1 MFLETYRDV
10 IELPIVERDTF
21 KDGLKLFK
29 CNIKS
34 ETSYGVIFAPGT
46 YNLALTMAAVM
57 DMIIDTAIEKQLGHS
72 IYISGIISTKII
84 SIHELNYLLP
94 VLKPP
99 NVTS

>member
-57 DMIIDTAIEKQLGHS
+57 DMIIDTAIEKKQMSHS
-72 IYISGIISTKII
+72 IYLYS
-84 SIHELNYLLP
+84 
-94 VLKPP
+94 
-99 NVTS
+99 

>member
-57 DMIIDTAIEKQLGHS
+57 DMIIDTAIETKQMS
-72 IYISGIISTKII
+72 NIFQNNIYYINI
-84 SIHELNYLLP
+84 
-94 VLKPP
+94 
-99 NVTS
+99 

>member
-1 MFLETYRDV
+1 M
-10 IELPIVERDTF
+10 ELPIVERDTF

-46 YNLALTMAAVM
+46 YNRALTMAAVM
-57 DMIIDTAIEKQLGHS
+57 DMIIDTAIEKNEPFNIC
-72 IYISGIISTKII
+72 IYNIISTEII
-84 SIHELNYLLP
+84 SIHELNHLLP

>member
-57 DMIIDTAIEKQLGHS
+57 DMIIDTAIKKQLGHS
-72 IYISGIISTKII
+72 IYIYISGINI
-84 SIHELNYLLP
+84 Y
-94 VLKPP
+94 
-99 NVTS
+99 

>member
-46 YNLALTMAAVM
+46 YNLALTTAAVM
-57 DMIIDTAIEKQLGHS
+57 DMIIDTAIEKNEPFN
-72 IYISGIISTKII
+72 IYIRYG
-84 SIHELNYLLP
+84 H
-94 VLKPP
+94 
-99 NVTS
+99 

>member
-57 DMIIDTAIEKQLGHS
+57 DMIIDTAIEKKANEPFNINRYQ
-72 IYISGIISTKII
+72 T
-84 SIHELNYLLP
+84 LNYYI
-94 VLKPP
+94 
-99 NVTS
+99 NIYS

>member
-57 DMIIDTAIEKQLGHS
+57 DMIIDTTNRKKTNEPFNVYS
-72 IYISGIISTKII
+72 YIISSTLI
-84 SIHELNYLLP
+84 SIHEL
-94 VLKPP
+94 
-99 NVTS
+99 SQ